1 MGTIPFSI
9 RRRAATIRSYI
20 CSYSKSSCKAE
31 GDECFKLL
39 HKCIDPDISVG
50 PSKYRCAGL
59 SMAKLVSKAGE
70 SSNSGYVKNIILG
83 FKSLVRIAIHAKAN
97 KLK

>member
-9 RRRAATIRSYI
+9 IRRAATICSYIRSY
-20 CSYSKSSCKAE
+20 SEASCKAE
-31 GDECFKLL
+31 EDKCFKLL
-39 HKCIDPDISVG
+39 HKCIDPDIFVG

-83 FKSLVRIAIHAKAN
+83 FKSLMRIVIHAKAN